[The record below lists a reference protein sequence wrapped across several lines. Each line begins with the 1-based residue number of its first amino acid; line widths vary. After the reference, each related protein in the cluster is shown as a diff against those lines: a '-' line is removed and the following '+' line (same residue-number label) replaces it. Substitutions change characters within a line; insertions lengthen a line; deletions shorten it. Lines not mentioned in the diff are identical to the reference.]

1 MFKAPKKNKT
11 NKTQPGD
18 SAVLVTFLCPLLG
31 GHLSNNFSKK
41 GHKKKKHD
49 PETLNNQFLMHVWWF
64 PTSFPW

>member
-41 GHKKKKHD
+41 GHKKKKNM
-49 PETLNNQFLMHVWWF
+49 TLK
-64 PTSFPW
+64 P